1 MLWNCFNLYNTR
13 FNFFKQ
19 INNSLIVLILNLL
32 ILISIILIAIKHN
45 ELNSKLTYFLHSFY
59 IVPVFYL
66 GYEQIHLYIP
76 QVNSNCYDPALAQID
91 KYIFGVNPTQW
102 IYQFSNSIL
111 TEYLQWMYCLFQI
124 IVLSIAVDFYLR
136 RDDKNFRFYTMVIMF
151 GFFSSY
157 LIYFLFPAIG
167 PRFEVHNFWDINKEL
182 PGVWATP
189 FLRNFVDKANG
200 VKVGMTDFFKYVN
213 KDCMASGHT
222 MMSLLAVMLSFKLN
236 SKLKWFMLISAL
248 SIIISTIYLRYHY
261 TVDIIAGTI
270 LAVFVFIMIPL
281 LNKFWIKRGLKSK

>member
-1 MLWNCFNLYNTR
+1 MIVKKKSNKFLSLIKTYFYSHDYMCFGIVSIYTILDLI
-13 FNFFKQ
+13 FFKQ

-76 QVNSNCYDPALAQID
+76 QVNYNCYDPALAQID

-136 RDDKNFRFYTMVIMF
+136 R
-151 GFFSSY
+151 
-157 LIYFLFPAIG
+157 
-167 PRFEVHNFWDINKEL
+167 VHNFWDINKEL

-270 LAVFVFIMIPL
+270 LAVFVFIIIPL
-281 LNKFWIKRGLKSK
+281 LNKFWIKKGIKI